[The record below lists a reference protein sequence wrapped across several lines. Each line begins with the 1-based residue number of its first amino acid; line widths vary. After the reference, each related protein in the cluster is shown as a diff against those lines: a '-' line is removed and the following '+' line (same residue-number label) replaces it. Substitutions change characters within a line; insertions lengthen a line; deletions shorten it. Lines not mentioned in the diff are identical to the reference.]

1 MTNEEKS
8 IIYDECLRE
17 SDYLQ
22 RRNSK
27 LKSEY
32 VGNIPPDA
40 GSLLRVPLLRSG
52 DRKVA
57 FKGSD
62 RGARRGESLWLP

>member
-8 IIYDECLRE
+8 FIYDECLRE

-32 VGNIPPDA
+32 VTNIPPEIQNEIN
-40 GSLLRVPLLRSG
+40 RNM
-52 DRKVA
+52 
-57 FKGSD
+57 
-62 RGARRGESLWLP
+62 ARIDFLVKRLESLFN

>member
-8 IIYDECLRE
+8 FIYDECLRE

-32 VGNIPPDA
+32 VGNIPPEIQNEIN
-40 GSLLRVPLLRSG
+40 GNTTRIEFLVKRL
-52 DRKVA
+52 
-57 FKGSD
+57 
-62 RGARRGESLWLP
+62 ESLFD

>member
-32 VGNIPPDA
+32 VGNIPTEIQNEIN
-40 GSLLRVPLLRSG
+40 GNTTRIEFLVKRL
-52 DRKVA
+52 
-57 FKGSD
+57 
-62 RGARRGESLWLP
+62 ESLFD

>member
-8 IIYDECLRE
+8 FIYDECLRE

-32 VGNIPPDA
+32 VGNIPPDIQNEIDTNK
-40 GSLLRVPLLRSG
+40 SRIDFLVKRL
-52 DRKVA
+52 
-57 FKGSD
+57 
-62 RGARRGESLWLP
+62 ESLFN

>member
-8 IIYDECLRE
+8 FIYDECLRE

-32 VGNIPPDA
+32 VGNIPIEIQNEIN
-40 GSLLRVPLLRSG
+40 GNTTRIELLVKRL
-52 DRKVA
+52 
-57 FKGSD
+57 
-62 RGARRGESLWLP
+62 ESLFD

>member
-8 IIYDECLRE
+8 VIYDECLRE

-32 VGNIPPDA
+32 VGNIPPEIQNEI
-40 GSLLRVPLLRSG
+40 
-52 DRKVA
+52 DRNITKIDYLV
-57 FKGSD
+57 K
-62 RGARRGESLWLP
+62 RLESLFN

>member
-17 SDYLQ
+17 SDYQQ

-32 VGNIPPDA
+32 VGNIPTEIQNEIN
-40 GSLLRVPLLRSG
+40 GNTTRIEFLVKRL
-52 DRKVA
+52 
-57 FKGSD
+57 
-62 RGARRGESLWLP
+62 ESLFD

>member
-8 IIYDECLRE
+8 IIYDDCLRE

-32 VGNIPPDA
+32 VGNIPPEIQNEID
-40 GSLLRVPLLRSG
+40 GNI
-52 DRKVA
+52 RKIDYLV
-57 FKGSD
+57 K
-62 RGARRGESLWLP
+62 RLESLFN

>member
-8 IIYDECLRE
+8 IIYDDCLRE

-32 VGNIPPDA
+32 VGNIPPEIQNEIN
-40 GSLLRVPLLRSG
+40 GNTTRIEFLVKRL
-52 DRKVA
+52 
-57 FKGSD
+57 
-62 RGARRGESLWLP
+62 ESLFD